1 MSFKIPVS
9 LWKIVDKPVNSYGS
23 NVMHFAID
31 FLGLFHRN
39 FDLLFSAD
47 TQKIFA
53 ITDRVKFSNSA
64 SSVSIVRDNFTN
76 LLEDRTVN
84 AMERVQWSSGGEYLE
99 EARVI
104 RRYSK
109 NSFPLLVRRK
119 EIDQRDRDKSVPIRA

>member
-1 MSFKIPVS
+1 
-9 LWKIVDKPVNSYGS
+9 
-23 NVMHFAID
+23 MHFAID
-31 FLGLFHRN
+31 FLALFHRN

-47 TQKIFA
+47 TQKIFVM
-53 ITDRVKFSNSA
+53 TDRVKLSSSA

-76 LLEDRTVN
+76 MGDFVNEGRTVN
-84 AMERVQWSSGGEYLE
+84 AMERGQWSCGGEYLE